1 MAKVTIDEVEYESDD
16 FTDTQKNLLQEI
28 TINNNIQSQKNYEL
42 HCLKFTNETLVA
54 KLKEELDAPEAEEP
68 KKE

>member
-28 TINNNIQSQKNYEL
+28 TINNNIQSNKTYQI
-42 HCLKFTNETLVA
+42 HCLKFTNQTLVA
-54 KLKEELDAPEAEEP
+54 KLKEELATPEAEEP

>member
-28 TINNNIQSQKNYEL
+28 TINNNIQSSKNYEI
-42 HCLKFTNETLVA
+42 HCLKFTN
-54 KLKEELDAPEAEEP
+54 
-68 KKE
+68 

>member
-1 MAKVTIDEVEYESDD
+1 MIDEVEYESDD

-54 KLKEELDAPEAEEP
+54 KLKEELDSPEAEEP